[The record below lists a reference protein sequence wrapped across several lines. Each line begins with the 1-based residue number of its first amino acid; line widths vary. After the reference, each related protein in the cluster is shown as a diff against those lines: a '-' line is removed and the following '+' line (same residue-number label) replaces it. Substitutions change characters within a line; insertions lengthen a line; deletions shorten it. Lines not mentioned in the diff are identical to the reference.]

1 MKSVCIATYNGE
13 KFIKEQ
19 IESILSQ
26 LDSNDEVIVSDA
38 CSTDNTL
45 AVINSIKDARIKVFT
60 QTKHASH
67 SKYPVFEKM
76 DNIRLNFANALNQ
89 ANGDVIFL
97 ADQDD
102 VWKKNKVSR
111 CIELLKEY
119 VCIVHDCEVF
129 DGKDVIQ
136 PSFLDY
142 MKPLQGIMGTLVKS
156 PFMGCCMAFRRS
168 VLDSA
173 MPMPDIHVE
182 HDTYI
187 GLCAYRQ
194 GKVGVIR
201 EPLIKYRR
209 HGGNASPC
217 ADKNTNSLWVKFLR
231 RYYMLKSLFFR
242 K

>member
-1 MKSVCIATYNGE
+1 MRSVCIATYNGE

-45 AVINSIKDARIKVFT
+45 AVINSIKDARIRVLT
-60 QTKHASH
+60 LTKRASH
-67 SKYPVFEKM
+67 SKYSVFEKM
-76 DNIRLNFANALNQ
+76 DNIRYNFENALSH
-89 ANGDVIFL
+89 AHGDVIFL

-102 VWKKNKVSR
+102 VWKQNKVSR
-111 CIELLKEY
+111 CVELLKDY

-129 DGKDVIQ
+129 DGKTVTV

-142 MKPLQGIMGTLVKS
+142 MKPLQGIVGTLVKS

-168 VLDSA
+168 VLELSI
-173 MPMPDIHVE
+173 PMPDIHVE

-187 GLCAYRQ
+187 GLCAYKI
-194 GKVGVIR
+194 GSVGIIK
-201 EPLIKYRR
+201 EQLIQYRR

-217 ADKNTNSLWVKFLR
+217 ADNNPNSLWVKILR
-231 RYYMLKSLFFR
+231 RYYMLRSILHKR
-242 K
+242 